1 MDALAD
7 MQTQEQGKRLSE
19 HNEREEEEQL
29 QKYWAWVYVASM
41 AIIWRRFISLFF
53 KFAFQNTIVGLRP
66 GKVDYV
72 LSVRVWVGFE
82 PKLGSKKT
90 GEKIKSSVFTAFY

>member
-29 QKYWAWVYVASM
+29 QTYWAWVYVASM

-53 KFAFQNTIVGLRP
+53 KFAFQNTIVSLMHFRNLGALRA
-66 GKVDYV
+66 
-72 LSVRVWVGFE
+72 RVQLASAVCE
-82 PKLGSKKT
+82 Q
-90 GEKIKSSVFTAFY
+90 